1 MQRTIRP
8 RRNFHETF
16 ATLSAAKAWR
26 QDALPELRKGTMP
39 GTGSVE
45 DGNVTLIVER
55 HWPRESEPPKEPKSQ
70 AA

>member
-1 MQRTIRP
+1 MRVP
-8 RRNFHETF
+8 DANDS
-16 ATLSAAKAWR
+16 TLR
-26 QDALPELRKGTMP
+26 ELLEQAEGKP

-55 HWPRESEPPKEPKSQ
+55 HWPRESEPPKEPKSP